1 MVEFFET
8 LTDNDFKKDI
18 LSYIS
23 KSKTVLNSLENSLKK
38 SDAKKLC
45 DIMPQMRDIYGDII
59 YLYVIYL
66 LRYKK

>member
-38 SDAKKLC
+38 SDAEKLC

>member
-18 LSYIS
+18 LSYNS

-38 SDAKKLC
+38 SDDEKLC